1 MPNANNRGTT
11 YRGLPQSREPSVDM
25 PNLLSPLWGG
35 PRDPH
40 DPLGVFESTALSLLE
55 LLASLGEVQLTFVA
69 LEFRLKLH
77 RLW

>member
-1 MPNANNRGTT
+1 
-11 YRGLPQSREPSVDM
+11 M